1 MVSCLNSSPLSKDA
15 DCQESRTPTGYW
27 RMQPMY
33 VEIGTSTNIEQL
45 GGGMVVLQ
53 VECGWLPKILLKS
66 TCNRLTT
73 DSQVLRCSRC
83 IKEYM
88 PQSGNG
94 TKIPSASMQPEEL
107 ASLHL

>member
-1 MVSCLNSSPLSKDA
+1 
-15 DCQESRTPTGYW
+15 
-27 RMQPMY
+27 MY
-33 VEIGTSTNIEQL
+33 VETGTSTNIEQL
-45 GGGMVVLQ
+45 GGEMVVLQ

-66 TCNRLTT
+66 TCNRLVLLTT

-88 PQSGNG
+88 PQSANG